1 MLSSVAVIWGFLDES
16 QSFKQ
21 WFAVQS
27 PYLPILRSE
36 DAARAAPP
44 LTAMERETEML
55 TSTYRKHTACLRTV
69 NFYLPE
75 QLPSGLHALL
85 PTFGS
90 ISEAKS

>member
-1 MLSSVAVIWGFLDES
+1 MNPRALSNGLQFKVPTY
-16 QSFKQ
+16 QSSGQKM
-21 WFAVQS
+21 
-27 PYLPILRSE
+27 PPELH
-36 DAARAAPP
+36 PP

-55 TSTYRKHTACLRTV
+55 TSTYRKHTACLSTV